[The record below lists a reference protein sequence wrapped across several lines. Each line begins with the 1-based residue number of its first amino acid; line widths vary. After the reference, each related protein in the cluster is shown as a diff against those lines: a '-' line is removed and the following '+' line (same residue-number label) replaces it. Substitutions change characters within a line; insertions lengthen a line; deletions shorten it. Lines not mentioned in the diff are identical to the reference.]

1 MAMKYTELVLKH
13 FRSPKNIGKIK
24 NADAKATEGSVM
36 CGDMMTMYLK
46 IKNNIIKDAKFESY
60 GCAANI
66 ATASILT
73 TMIRGKTIEQA
84 EKLTW
89 KDIIKQLG
97 GLPPL
102 KFHCSNLAIE
112 TLHSAI
118 KKWKKKNKTK
128 VS

>member
-1 MAMKYTELVLKH
+1 MKYTKLVLKH

-24 NADAKATEGSVM
+24 NADAKATEGSVV

-73 TMIRGKTIEQA
+73 TMIKGKTVEEA

-118 KKWKKKNKTK
+118 KKWKKKNNTK

>member
-1 MAMKYTELVLKH
+1 MKYTKLVLKH

-24 NADAKATEGSVM
+24 NADAKATEGSVV

-73 TMIRGKTIEQA
+73 TMIRGRTVEEA

-89 KDIIKQLG
+89 EDIIKQLG

-118 KKWKKKNKTK
+118 KKWKKKNNTK

>member
-1 MAMKYTELVLKH
+1 MAMKYTKLVLKH

-24 NADAKATEGSVM
+24 NADAKATEGSVV

-73 TMIRGKTIEQA
+73 TMIKGKTVEEA

-118 KKWKKKNKTK
+118 KKWKKKNNTK

>member
-1 MAMKYTELVLKH
+1 MKYTELVLKH

-36 CGDMMTMYLK
+36 CGDIMTMYLK

-73 TMIRGKTIEQA
+73 TMIRGKTVEQA

-89 KDIIKQLG
+89 EDIIKQLG

-102 KFHCSNLAIE
+102 KFHCSSLAIE

>member
-46 IKNNIIKDAKFESY
+46 TKNNIIKDAKFESY

-73 TMIRGKTIEQA
+73 TMIRGKTVEQA

-89 KDIIKQLG
+89 EDIIKQLG

-102 KFHCSNLAIE
+102 KFHCSSLAIE
-112 TLHSAI
+112 TLRSAI